1 MYDIMCS
8 LGKHLFKSSS
18 PFGTQL
24 NSYQSQQKINKSSI
38 LLINIAAFVY
48 VS

>member
-1 MYDIMCS
+1 MTISMGS

-24 NSYQSQQKINKSSI
+24 NSYQSWQNINKSSI
-38 LLINIAAFVY
+38 LLINIAAFVS